1 MNQFSI
7 RSIRR
12 ELDLTL
18 DRLAEILR
26 VSARQLWA
34 WENGLAPVPVR
45 CAERLERF
53 RAHGLGLFED
63 RR

>member
-26 VSARQLWA
+26 VSARMA
-34 WENGLAPVPVR
+34 
-45 CAERLERF
+45 
-53 RAHGLGLFED
+53 LGSLRSVVEM
-63 RR
+63 REKA